1 MKTGGGG
8 EEESDGRERERG
20 GEGKKWSTR
29 FRLHC
34 TIKHHES
41 PPLTK
46 RYVVFIL

>member
-1 MKTGGGG
+1 MKTGG
-8 EEESDGRERERG
+8 EEESDGRGREGG

-41 PPLTK
+41 PPLTI
-46 RYVVFIL
+46 RYVVFVL

>member
-1 MKTGGGG
+1 MKSGGGRG
-8 EEESDGRERERG
+8 RGWEGREGG

-41 PPLTK
+41 LPLTK